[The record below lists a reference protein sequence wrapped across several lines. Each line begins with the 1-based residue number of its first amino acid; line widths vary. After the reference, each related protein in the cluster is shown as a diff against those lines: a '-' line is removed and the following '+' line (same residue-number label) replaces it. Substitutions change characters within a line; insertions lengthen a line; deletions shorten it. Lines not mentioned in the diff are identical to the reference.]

1 MNKIIFLLLAL
12 FLSAC
17 EDTATS
23 NSSPK
28 TVPTRSASAT
38 AQNVPSPS
46 ATTSEQSLAAVS
58 DSGVVPTFKYEV
70 VATYPHA
77 RDAFTQGLIF
87 QDGQLWESTG
97 QYGESSLRKVDLK
110 TGKVLRKVDVPDE
123 FFAEGMTALNGK
135 VYQLTWQERK
145 GFIYDADSFKQL
157 GEFAYQGQG
166 WGLTHDGQMLIMSD
180 GTNQLRFLDP
190 NTLQV
195 TRTIAIMDNGEPL
208 SQLNELE
215 YVKGEIYANI
225 WQTDKIVK
233 FSPQTGKVLGWIDL
247 TGLLPT
253 RDYTPET
260 DVLNGIAYD
269 ANTDRLFVTGKLWP
283 RLFEIRLVKK

>member
-1 MNKIIFLLLAL
+1 MNKIIFLLLSL

-23 NSSPK
+23 NSNPK
-28 TVPTRSASAT
+28 TTPNQPASTT
-38 AQNVPSPS
+38 AQNVPSPL
-46 ATTSEQSLAAVS
+46 ATTSEQSPAAIS
-58 DSGVVPTFKYEV
+58 SNSGVPTFGYEV

-123 FFAEGMTALNGK
+123 FFAEGMTALHGK

-145 GFIYDADSFKQL
+145 GFIYEADSFKQS

-166 WGLTHDGQMLIMSD
+166 WGLTHDGQMLIMSN

-190 NTLQV
+190 ATLQV
-195 TRTIAIMDNGEPL
+195 TRTIAVMDNGEPL
-208 SQLNELE
+208 NQLNELE

-233 FSPQTGKVLGWIDL
+233 LNPESGKVLGWIDL

-269 ANTDRLFVTGKLWP
+269 ANADRLFVTGKLWP
-283 RLFEIRLVKK
+283 KLFEIRLVKK